1 MHGAIDRRSRKT
13 TPVRLRPAALEHDM
27 NDFITPTQLAA
38 LHQADL
44 DAKARVDDDDSDDE
58 EPMTHAEWRAFND
71 EARRTGN

>member
-1 MHGAIDRRSRKT
+1 M
-13 TPVRLRPAALEHDM
+13 P
-27 NDFITPTQLAA
+27 DFITPTQLAA

-71 EARRTGN
+71 EARNTGN